1 MPFGGQAGEQPRGTA
16 QSTET
21 TTPMTE
27 KELFLR
33 AMAMGIDPATVT
45 PEQLETLISKSAPTT
60 TL

>member
-1 MPFGGQAGEQPRGTA
+1 MPFGGQTGERLRGTA

-21 TTPMTE
+21 TAPLTE

-45 PEQLETLISKSAPTT
+45 LEQLETMISKSAPTT